1 MIHLEGGN
9 AMNFAKILVV
19 VVGTLLAS
27 TALSAEERVVNLV
40 TCELKEGKTTDDL
53 HAANGRWV
61 RYMNDNVPGGDI
73 RSFPA
78 MPIVG
83 EFSHFL
89 YIDSFPNL
97 TSWAGMVDV
106 ENAGSDE
113 MKSIM
118 DGLEAVASCSRNA
131 LYRAV
136 ESE

>member
-1 MIHLEGGN
+1 
-9 AMNFAKILVV
+9 MNFAKVFVFI
-19 VVGTLLAS
+19 VGTLLAS

-40 TCELKEGKTTDDL
+40 TCELNDGKTEDDL

-61 RYMNDNVPGGDI
+61 RYMNKNVPGGDI

-78 MPIVG
+78 MPLVG
-83 EFSHFL
+83 EFSQFL
-89 YIDSFPNL
+89 YIDSFPSL
-97 TSWAGMVDV
+97 ASWAGMMDV

-113 MKSIM
+113 MKAIM